1 MTLNELTPGTNIGT
15 GKRMEVWVAICAFI
29 ALVVDGMDL
38 QMLSLAL
45 PVLMK
50 ELNISK
56 VAAGA
61 LST

>member
-1 MTLNELTPGTNIGT
+1 
-15 GKRMEVWVAICAFI
+15 MEVWVAICAFI